1 MDIVT
6 YIKENVTRL
15 GQKIDTLFYRQTEID
30 TKLDN
35 ITIDTSELLDK
46 STYASETNEGSI
58 KMADEAKK
66 IEGIE
71 ESTLFSV
78 YGKSPSGVEG
88 FYEFPIGVIDEN
100 TNKFQSVR
108 QNAIANEV
116 YTVELINENKKND
129 LIVQCYEFI
138 PGEQDLVTTLREFN
152 NTDKDN
158 FYYNTE
164 NIEFDNGMQIKNNY
178 KLNNTQNDDKFYESE
193 LINKNDFLNIIEIKL
208 GGK

>member
-46 STYASETNEGSI
+46 ATYASKTNEGSI

-71 ESTLFSV
+71 ESSLFSV
-78 YGKSPSGVEG
+78 YGKSPSGAEG
-88 FYEFPIGVIDEN
+88 FYEFPIGVINEN

-129 LIVQCYEFI
+129 LIVQCYEFKE
-138 PGEQDLVTTLREFN
+138 GEQDVVTTLREFN
-152 NTDKDN
+152 NTDSNN
-158 FYYNTE
+158 FYYDE
-164 NIEFDNGMQIKNNY
+164 DNIVFDNGMKIKNNY
-178 KLNNTQNDDKFYESE
+178 KINETLNSDGYYETEIITKSNYLE
-193 LINKNDFLNIIEIKL
+193 LIGMEVE
-208 GGK
+208 